1 MSIEFETLVDR
12 VYEAA
17 AVPGLWPATL
27 AELSSY
33 GEGGGALLF
42 TSQGQDFRF
51 IASPELDGFMTE
63 FMAGGWVAHNDRPAR
78 LFAKQHAGFLT
89 DLDVYTREEIDRNPL
104 FTDFLRPRGL
114 GWGAASAI
122 SVPSGERIVF
132 DVERAFADGPVP
144 ASVVERLNAV
154 RPHLARAAALSAR
167 LHLQAVQGAVDVLAS
182 VGLPAAVLGRQ
193 WQALA
198 MNQGCQALLGTTL
211 REGGRFGLADTG
223 ADKLLAEALD
233 CVAAAPLLSARSIPM
248 PAREDEPPA
257 VVHVLP
263 LRRSARDLFT
273 AASAIVIITPLTQR
287 QLPGLSVLEGLF
299 DLTPAEARVAR
310 GIVGCQKVDQIAK
323 EAGTSAQTVRSQ
335 LKSVMAKTG
344 VGRQA
349 ELVRLL
355 SGTVLAA
362 P

>member
-33 GEGGGALLF
+33 GDGGGALLF

-122 SVPSGERIVF
+122 SGPSGERIVF
-132 DVERAFADGPVP
+132 DVERAFADGP
-144 ASVVERLNAV
+144 
-154 RPHLARAAALSAR
+154 AALSAR

-193 WQALA
+193 GQALA

-299 DLTPAEARVAR
+299 DLTPAEARFAR